1 MKRAMKYFMI
11 SASAGYEESFT
22 VIKEG
27 FSAGHVTK
35 NDYEKTLLACH
46 MSCDEL
52 KSEQRD
58 NGVAATAN
66 GPS

>member
-11 SASAGYEESFT
+11 SASSGYEESLT

-52 KSEQRD
+52 KSEQ
-58 NGVAATAN
+58 
-66 GPS
+66 

>member
-1 MKRAMKYFMI
+1 LKVEGI
-11 SASAGYEESFT
+11 T

-58 NGVAATAN
+58 KGVAAIAN
-66 GPS
+66 RPS